1 MIRRKLSK
9 RTRRRGER
17 KQRRTDGTSPS
28 LSRNPQNHRN
38 AERHSSRFWINPQ
51 GKTVHWNCR
60 TNCYTRRPRRFD
72 KSVTA
77 EAETITPERQQR
89 LISFLEAKR
98 EVYQAKLRLRH
109 ALHDEDPHYLRHA
122 KSRLQRTF
130 SRRRRSWSL
139 KSSQ

>member
-1 MIRRKLSK
+1 MIRRKLGK
-9 RTRRRGER
+9 RTRRGER
-17 KQRRTDGTSPS
+17 KQRTDGTLSS
-28 LSRNPQNHRN
+28 LSLNPQNDRN
-38 AERHSSRFWINPQ
+38 HTQGHSSRFWMNPQ

-89 LISFLEAKR
+89 LLSFLEAKR
-98 EVYQAKLRLRH
+98 EVYQAKLRLRRS
-109 ALHDEDPHYLRHA
+109 LHDDDKETHRLIQA

-130 SRRRRSWSL
+130 SRRSWSL

>member
-9 RTRRRGER
+9 RTRRGERR
-17 KQRRTDGTSPS
+17 KQRTDGYSQND
-28 LSRNPQNHRN
+28 RNTKDQ
-38 AERHSSRFWINPQ
+38 HSSRFWMNPQ

-89 LISFLEAKR
+89 LLSFLEAKR
-98 EVYQAKLRLRH
+98 EVHQAKLRLRH
-109 ALHDEDPHYLRHA
+109 SLHDDDKETHKLIQA

-130 SRRRRSWSL
+130 SRRSWSL

>member
-1 MIRRKLSK
+1 MIRRKRTK
-9 RTRRRGER
+9 RTRRRER
-17 KQRRTDGTSPS
+17 KKIADNPLPSPS
-28 LSRNPQNHRN
+28 QTDRNSKRF
-38 AERHSSRFWINPQ
+38 SSRCWINPQ

-77 EAETITPERQQR
+77 EAKTITPESQKK
-89 LISFLEAKR
+89 LLSFLEAKR

-109 ALHDEDPHYLRHA
+109 SLHRDEHDQNLVHA

-130 SRRRRSWSL
+130 SRRRSWSL